1 VARRLSLAGA
11 VAVAAIAIGA
21 LATSGAAQGP
31 GDASVL
37 VVGDSL
43 GEGTAPYLKQQL
55 PGTPIHSEVQTS
67 ETSAAGLEVLRS
79 AISTSDAVVV
89 FALGTNDDPSAQS
102 TYADT
107 LAQAAAI
114 AGGRCLIVPTIVR
127 PPVGGVSYDGLNN
140 TIRHLA
146 ATNFNVEVVD
156 WAREISANPKLLVD
170 GVHVTADGYA
180 FRAQLIAQA
189 VDSCLLSTPTPSSDG
204 DGRSSPPDLSEGNTR
219 PPQSDAQATAAAE
232 GAPVKPI
239 STDKAYKILADV
251 VSSEIAIGALP

>member
-1 VARRLSLAGA
+1 VARLRLAGA
-11 VAVAAIAIGA
+11 VAAAAIVIGP
-21 LATSGAAQGP
+21 LATDGAAQSAGE
-31 GDASVL
+31 ASVL

-55 PGTPIHSEVQTS
+55 SGTPIHSEVQTS
-67 ETSAAGLEVLRS
+67 ETSAAGLEVLES
-79 AISTSDAVVV
+79 AITAADAVVV

-102 TYADT
+102 AYADT

-114 AGGRCLIVPTIVR
+114 AEGRCLIIPTIVR
-127 PPVGGVSYDGLNN
+127 PPVGGVSYDGLND

-170 GVHVTADGYA
+170 GVHVTAEGYA
-180 FRAQLIAQA
+180 FRASLIAQA
-189 VDSCLLSTPTPSSDG
+189 VDSCLLSTPTPSSDA
-204 DGRSSPPDLSEGNTR
+204 DSTPPDLSEGRSR
-219 PPQSDAQATAAAE
+219 PPQTDAQATAAAE

-239 STDKAYKILADV
+239 STGKAYEILADV

>member
-1 VARRLSLAGA
+1 MARLRLAGA
-11 VAVAAIAIGA
+11 VAVAALATAA
-21 LATSGAAQGP
+21 LATGGAAQSA

-55 PGTPIHSEVQTS
+55 PGTPIRSEVQTS
-67 ETSAAGLEVLRS
+67 ETSAAGLDVLQQ
-79 AISTSDAVVV
+79 AISPSDAVVV

-102 TYADT
+102 SYAQT

-114 AGGRCLIVPTIVR
+114 ADGRCLIVPTIVR
-127 PPVGGVSYDGLNN
+127 PPVGGVSYDGFNN
-140 TIRHLA
+140 AIRHLA
-146 ATNFNVEVVD
+146 ATDFNVEVVD

-170 GVHVTADGYA
+170 GVHVTAEGYA

-189 VDSCLLSTPTPSSDG
+189 VDSCLLTTSAPSG
-204 DGRSSPPDLSEGNTR
+204 DTSSAPPDLSEGDTQ
-219 PPQSDAQATAAAE
+219 PPQSEVQDTAAAE

-239 STDKAYKILADV
+239 STGKAYKILADV

>member
-1 VARRLSLAGA
+1 VARLRLAGA
-11 VAVAAIAIGA
+11 VAVALVAAAA
-21 LATSGAAQGP
+21 LATGGSAQSA

-67 ETSAAGLEVLRS
+67 ETSAAGLEVLKS
-79 AISTSDAVVV
+79 AISPSDAVVV

-114 AGGRCLIVPTIVR
+114 ADGRCLIVPTIVR

-146 ATNFNVEVVD
+146 STNFNVEVVD
-156 WAREISANPKLLVD
+156 WAREISANPRLLVD
-170 GVHVTADGYA
+170 GVHITAEGYA

-189 VDSCLLSTPTPSSDG
+189 VDSCLVSTPTPPSD
-204 DGRSSPPDLSEGNTR
+204 SQPPDLTEGNAR
-219 PPQSDAQATAAAE
+219 PPQTDSEVSAAEE

-239 STDKAYKILADV
+239 STDKAYTILADV

>member
-1 VARRLSLAGA
+1 VALLRLAP
-11 VAVAAIAIGA
+11 AVAAAAIVIGA

-43 GEGTAPYLKQQL
+43 GEGTAPYLKQEL
-55 PGTPIHSEVQTS
+55 PGTAIHSEVQTS
-67 ETSAAGLEVLRS
+67 ETSAAGLEVLSS
-79 AISTSDAVVV
+79 AISPSDAVVV

-102 TYADT
+102 AYADT
-107 LAQAAAI
+107 LSRAAAI
-114 AGGRCLIVPTIVR
+114 ADGRCLIVPTIVR

-146 ATNFNVEVVD
+146 STNFNVEVVD
-156 WAREISANPKLLVD
+156 WAREISANPRLLVD
-170 GVHVTADGYA
+170 GVHVTAEGYA
-180 FRAQLIAQA
+180 FRASLIAQA
-189 VDSCLLSTPTPSSDG
+189 VDSCLLSTPTPSSDTG
-204 DGRSSPPDLSEGNTR
+204 SPPPDLSEGNTR
-219 PPQSDAQATAAAE
+219 PPQTDADATAAEE

>member
-1 VARRLSLAGA
+1 VALLRLA
-11 VAVAAIAIGA
+11 VAVAAAAIAIGG
-21 LATSGAAQGP
+21 LATTGAAQGP

-55 PGTPIHSEVQTS
+55 PGTPIHSEEQTS
-67 ETSAAGLEVLRS
+67 ETSAAGLEVLKS
-79 AISTSDAVVV
+79 AISPSDAVVV

-102 TYADT
+102 AYADT

-114 AGGRCLIVPTIVR
+114 ADGRCLIVPTIVR
-127 PPVGGVSYDGLNN
+127 PPVGGVSYDGLND

-156 WAREISANPKLLVD
+156 WAREISANPRLLVD
-170 GVHVTADGYA
+170 GVHVTAEGYA
-180 FRAQLIAQA
+180 FRASLIAQA
-189 VDSCLLSTPTPSSDG
+189 VDACLLSTPAPSSG
-204 DGRSSPPDLSEGNTR
+204 AGSTPPDLTEGRTG
-219 PPQSDAQATAAAE
+219 PPQTDAETTAAAE

-239 STDKAYKILADV
+239 STGRAYKILADV